1 MNMDKYTFDPASA
14 WPTATA
20 AVAGFIGKR
29 YAGVFTAQDIE
40 DIIAAVVTDMWQYR
54 DSFDPSRKLFS
65 WAWRIAQNE
74 VLDALTYKNRRRGI
88 SGDIERISGKVY
100 TLPTQEYTD
109 DNLIRSQVEEQF
121 LDAIKNA
128 REKRILHYLLDGLS
142 NQEIAQREG
151 ITASAATMAVFH
163 LRQRLKERAIGA

>member
-1 MNMDKYTFDPASA
+1 MDKEFYSFDPASA

-20 AVAGFIGKR
+20 AVVGFIGKR

-40 DIIAAVVTDMWQYR
+40 DIISAVVTDMWQYR
-54 DSFDPSRKLFS
+54 ESFDTTRKLFS

-74 VLDALTYKNRRRGI
+74 VLDAVTYKNRRLAI
-88 SGDIERISGKVY
+88 SGDIARVNGTVY
-100 TLPTQEYTD
+100 TLPTPEYTD

-121 LDAIKNA
+121 LDVIKSA

-151 ITASAATMAVFH
+151 ITVSAATMAVFH
-163 LRQRLKERAIGA
+163 LRQRLKERAIRA